1 MDKAKVLKTD
11 IMASNGVIH
20 VIDSVIIPS
29 SSGSHEKVYNQE
41 ALLVVIWVYLLNH
54 LNGPKEF
61 EFSVCIP
68 IQGCEGS
75 VKNGRCNTKN

>member
-1 MDKAKVLKTD
+1 MKEV
-11 IMASNGVIH
+11 N
-20 VIDSVIIPS
+20 
-29 SSGSHEKVYNQE
+29 NQE

-68 IQGCEGS
+68 TQGLRRLS
-75 VKNGRCNTKN
+75 

>member
-1 MDKAKVLKTD
+1 MKEAY
-11 IMASNGVIH
+11 I
-20 VIDSVIIPS
+20 
-29 SSGSHEKVYNQE
+29 QE

-68 IQGCEGS
+68 TQGLRRLS
-75 VKNGRCNTKN
+75 